1 MAIIAYTDGSSL
13 GNPGPGGYAT
23 ILLETE
29 LKIKKEFSQGFRYTT
44 NNRMELLA
52 VIVALEKLKKAPT
65 HITIY
70 TDSKYVCDSVEK
82 KWVFGW
88 EKKGFKGKKNED
100 LWRKFLQLYRK
111 HHVEFRWVKGHAGN
125 EFNERADQLAVEAA
139 NSKNLLIDT
148 NFELENRQDNITFA
162 D

>member
-29 LKIKKEFSQGFRYTT
+29 LKIKKEFSQGYRLTT

-52 VIVALEKLKKAPT
+52 VIVAIEKLKKPKT
-65 HITIY
+65 EITIY

-88 EKKGFKGKKNED
+88 EKKAFKGKKNED
-100 LWRKFLQLYRK
+100 LWRKFLVQYRK
-111 HHVEFRWVKGHAGN
+111 HNVKFQWIKGHAGN
-125 EFNERADQLAVEAA
+125 EFNERVDELAVAAA
-139 NSKNLLIDT
+139 NSKNLLID
-148 NFELENRQDNITFA
+148 NAFEKQQEIEEGLF
-162 D
+162 